1 MRNLD
6 TLVKEARLEENI
18 PKDSTDRS
26 FKGRQSQFTVM
37 VIRVKVAL
45 ASGWGRRDRLG
56 GAQGSPWG
64 AWKCTIAGAGWG
76 LHRYK
81 QRQKCICGTL

>member
-1 MRNLD
+1 M
-6 TLVKEARLEENI
+6 KEARLEENI

-45 ASGWGRRDRLG
+45 ASGWGRRDKQVVEKGRACG
-56 GAQGSPWG
+56 GGGGIGSGGHKG
-64 AWKCTIAGAGWG
+64 APGGPG
-76 LHRYK
+76 NVL
-81 QRQKCICGTL
+81 